1 MYIMVHQTTN
11 TSENPH
17 TLESSQDSLLQNNQ
31 SDTQE
36 STCAGSIPNVDLTRL
51 KTKQSRKIIP
61 FWAKDPNIL
70 LNQKYVFEFFPV
82 EGMTFSQK
90 LNAITRLVIVMT
102 TFSFL
107 YTQSTRLMAIGA
119 MSILAIFLLHFAYQ
133 KERGTREGL
142 GAGRMTHDP
151 SLPLPGPHNPIMSG
165 KHDFN
170 MSPEQFSNTFDQ
182 STPDNPL
189 SNVLI
194 PDYIYDVDKKPAPPS
209 FTRKGYDNILDN
221 AKKMVEEQNP
231 GQPDIADKLFG
242 DLGDEIDFEKSLQ
255 PFYSTANTTIPND
268 QRAFAEFCYGDMTSA
283 KEGNMLALGRNN
295 PRWINGSN

>member
-1 MYIMVHQTTN
+1 MVHQTTN
-11 TSENPH
+11 TSENPYS
-17 TLESSQDSLLQNNQ
+17 LESSQDSLLQNKQ

-36 STCAGSIPNVDLTRL
+36 SQCTKSDKNIDLTRL
-51 KTKQSRKIIP
+51 KTKQPRKTIP

-107 YTQSTRLMAIGA
+107 YTQSTRLIAIGA

-133 KERGTREGL
+133 KEKGAREGL
-142 GAGRMTHDP
+142 GAGRMTNDP
-151 SLPLPGPHNPIMSG
+151 SLPSLGPQHAIMSG
-165 KHDFN
+165 QSDFT

-194 PDYIYDVDKKPAPPS
+194 PDYLYDVDKKPAPPS
-209 FTRKGYDNILDN
+209 FTREGYDNILEN
-221 AKKMVEEQNP
+221 AKKMVEDQNP